1 MRHLAHLARVLQHQV
16 CIDEYTIYPFAH
28 NMLQV
33 DMLSIFKARSSSET
47 SSKVNFEDLKQ
58 KQDSILLD
66 SSWGGG

>member
-1 MRHLAHLARVLQHQV
+1 
-16 CIDEYTIYPFAH
+16 
-28 NMLQV
+28 MLQV